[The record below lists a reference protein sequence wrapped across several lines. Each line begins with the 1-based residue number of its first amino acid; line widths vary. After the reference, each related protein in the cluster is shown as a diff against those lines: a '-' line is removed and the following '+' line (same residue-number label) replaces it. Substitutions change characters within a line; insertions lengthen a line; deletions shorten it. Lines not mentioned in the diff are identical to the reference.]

1 MALIS
6 TGVSPEVQSIAS
18 DIATAEAQRRMT
30 LGQLMAAREQGLRQ
44 AQQLRGAQV
53 LAAMDQAAQMADTR
67 QAAMEQIALQ
77 RALMEEEQLANLLSG
92 TVGAAGAGLVVAEG
106 IEDPDEKKKKK
117 EKEKEEKKI
126 SPTSVTGLTP
136 AAQPSVAPD
145 ALQMAQDRAEMNVIN
160 QEPDPMKR
168 ALLMRAFTQ
177 KQRAR
182 QVGGL

>member
-77 RALMEEEQLANLLSG
+77 RALMEEEKLANLLSG
-92 TVGAAGAGLVVAEG
+92 TIGAAGAGLVVAEG

-117 EKEKEEKKI
+117 N
-126 SPTSVTGLTP
+126 SPTSVAGSTPVELNP

-145 ALQMAQDRAEMNVIN
+145 ALQMAQDREEMNIIN
-160 QEPDPMKR
+160 QEPDPLKR
-168 ALLMRAFTQ
+168 ARLMRAFTQ

>member
-67 QAAMEQIALQ
+67 QATMEQIALQ

-92 TVGAAGAGLVVAEG
+92 TIGAAGAGLVVAEG

-117 EKEKEEKKI
+117 KKD
-126 SPTSVTGLTP
+126 SPTSVAGSTPVELNP
-136 AAQPSVAPD
+136 AAQPSVAPN

-160 QEPDPMKR
+160 QEPDPLKR